1 MDFKKTIR
9 KLHKW
14 LGLTSGLVVFIVSIT
29 GCLFCFHDEIKD
41 ITRKEIRFVEDTG
54 KPYLPPSVLR
64 EKALKYVPD
73 GKSELVFYV
82 KRDRAAVVYTY
93 NDKGNFYLFMNP
105 YTGKHLFTE
114 DPTTDFFI
122 VVEYIHL
129 YLLLPDYIGKHIVGG
144 STLIFI
150 FMMISGIIQWWP
162 KKKAD
167 LKKRLAVKWSAK
179 WRRVNYDWHNISG
192 FYIALIAI
200 VLAITGLTFTYEW
213 VGDGLYYSFNLGKG
227 DKEKET
233 QHPTIDTTAFK
244 NVRISASDKAM
255 LFTMQKYPKH
265 EMFYVTFPEKKSDPV
280 ETGAYPYALRY
291 DHQSNY
297 HFHPE
302 TAKLLTAEPYEHK
315 SLGLQVVEM
324 NYGIHTGQILN
335 LPGKIIAFTAS
346 LIAAALPVT
355 GFVIWYG
362 RRNKKKPAEKLKGIK
377 KASV

>member
-1 MDFKKTIR
+1 MSFKKIIR
-9 KLHKW
+9 NLHKW
-14 LGLTSGLVVFIVSIT
+14 LGLTSGLVVFIVSVT

-41 ITRKEIRFVEDTG
+41 ITRKEIRFVKDEG

-64 EKALKYVPD
+64 EKALKYVTN
-73 GKSELVFYV
+73 GKSDFLFYV

-93 NDKGNFYLFMNP
+93 NDQGNFYLFMNP
-105 YTGKHLFTE
+105 YTGQHLFTE

-122 VVEYIHL
+122 IVEYLHM
-129 YLLLPDYIGKHIVGG
+129 YLLLPDYIGKHIIGV

-162 KKKAD
+162 KKRAD

-192 FYIALIAI
+192 FYIALVAI

-213 VGDGLYYSFNLGKG
+213 VGDGLYYSFNLGRG
-227 DKEKET
+227 DKKKET
-233 QHPTIDTTAFK
+233 EHPTIDTTAFK
-244 NVRISASDKAM
+244 KVKISASDKAV
-255 LFTMQKYPKH
+255 LYTMQQNPKH
-265 EMFYVTFPEKKSDPV
+265 EMFYVTFPIKKSDPV

-302 TAKLLTAEPYEHK
+302 TAQLLTAEPFEHK
-315 SLGLQVVEM
+315 SIGLKVVEM

-335 LPGKIIAFTAS
+335 LPGKIIAFIAS

-362 RRNKKKPAEKLKGIK
+362 RRNKKKPSKKVKKLNN
-377 KASV
+377 

>member
-1 MDFKKTIR
+1 MTFKKVIR
-9 KLHKW
+9 DLHQW

-41 ITRKEIRFVEDTG
+41 VTRKEIRFVEDTG

-64 EKALKYVPD
+64 EKALAHVPN

-82 KRDRAAVVYTY
+82 SRDRAAVVYTY

-105 YTGKHLFTE
+105 YTGQHLFTE

-122 VVEYIHL
+122 IVEYIHL
-129 YLLLPDYIGKHIVGG
+129 YLLLPDYIGKHIIGI

-162 KKKAD
+162 KKRKD

-192 FYIALIAI
+192 FYIAI
-200 VLAITGLTFTYEW
+200 VATILAITGLTFTYEW
-213 VGDGLYYSFNLGKG
+213 VGDGLYTAFNLGKG
-227 DKEKET
+227 NKELET
-233 QHPTIDTTAFK
+233 KHPIIDTTAFK
-244 NVRISASDKAM
+244 SIQISASDKAM
-255 LFTMQKYPKH
+255 LFTMQKNPAH
-265 EMFYVTFPEKKSDPV
+265 QMFYVTFPYKKSDPV
-280 ETGAYPYALRY
+280 ESGAYPYALRY

-302 TAKLLTAEPYEHK
+302 TAQLLTAEPYAHK
-315 SLGLQVVEM
+315 SLGLKVNEM
-324 NYGIHTGQILN
+324 SYGIHTGQILN
-335 LPGKIIAFTAS
+335 LPGKIIAFLAS
-346 LIAAALPVT
+346 LVAAALPVT

-362 RRNKKKPAEKLKGIK
+362 RRNKKKPSQKTK
-377 KASV
+377 KV

>member
-1 MDFKKTIR
+1 MAFKKAIR
-9 KLHKW
+9 NLHKW
-14 LGLTSGLVVFIVSIT
+14 LGLTSGLIVFIVSIT
-29 GCLFCFHDEIKD
+29 GCIFCFHDEIKD
-41 ITRKEIRFVEDTG
+41 VTRKEIRFVEDTG

-64 EKALKYVPD
+64 EKALEHVPN
-73 GKSELVFYV
+73 GKSGLVFYV

-93 NDKGNFYLFMNP
+93 NDKGNFYIFLNP

-114 DPTTDFFI
+114 DPTADFFI
-122 VVEYIHL
+122 IVEYIHL
-129 YLLLPDYIGKHIVGG
+129 YLLLPDYIGKHVVGT

-162 KKKAD
+162 KKKTD

-192 FYIALIAI
+192 FYIALIATVI
-200 VLAITGLTFTYEW
+200 AITGLTFTYDW
-213 VGDGLYYSFNLGKG
+213 VGDGIYKTFNLGKG
-227 DKEKET
+227 SKEKET
-233 QHPTIDTTAFK
+233 AHPTIDTTAFPK
-244 NVRISASDKAM
+244 VKIAASDKA
-255 LFTMQKYPKH
+255 LLYTMQKHPKH

-280 ETGAYPYALRY
+280 ESGAYPYALRY

-302 TAKLLTAEPYEHK
+302 SAKLLTAEPYEHK
-315 SLGLQVVEM
+315 SLGLQVNEM
-324 NYGIHTGQILN
+324 SYGIHTGQILN
-335 LPGKIIAFTAS
+335 LPGKIIAFVVS

-362 RRNKKKPAEKLKGIK
+362 RRNKKKPSQ
-377 KASV
+377 KAVKSK